1 MDEEEALS
9 AWAQTGEE
17 NVEGTLRPRKLDE
30 FVGQPRVR
38 EQLELV
44 LESAR
49 RRGVPPDHVLLS
61 GPPGLGKTSMA
72 MIVAAGVGVAAPAR
86 VSHEDRRRT

>member
-1 MDEEEALS
+1 MEYEAVEEEEALS

-61 GPPGLGKTSMA
+61 GPPPNNLVSAVSTARSRRSRPSSSTS
-72 MIVAAGVGVAAPAR
+72 
-86 VSHEDRRRT
+86 